1 MDRTLPWP
9 TYRGSMRPA
18 VPLDLACTLSCGQ
31 AFRWCLGAE
40 WQWRGVVRGTVVD
53 LWQRPGGELYW
64 ESGPREL
71 TAGELGDYLR
81 LDDDL
86 EAIRRDIGDQRA
98 DAAFEAYRGLRI
110 LRQEPWE
117 TLVSYVV
124 SQMSNVPRISKTVA
138 TLSAAYGTPLGDGRN
153 HAFPTPDGLARAT
166 LAGLRKLGLGYRA
179 PHIMHIANAVADGEF
194 FLEPLREVPYREAKD
209 RLMELP
215 GVGPKVADCVLLF
228 SLDHLEAFPVDRWVH
243 RAVAEWYHGGA
254 PITER
259 AVGVW
264 AREHFGRHAGYASQY
279 LFHARRAGGPECPA
293 TSEAEDSPE
302 GAGPDNG

>member
-9 TYRGSMRPA
+9 TYRCSLRVEA
-18 VPLDLACTLSCGQ
+18 PLDLACTLSCGQ
-31 AFRWCLGAE
+31 AFRWCLGPE
-40 WQWRGVVRGTVVD
+40 GRWRGIIQGTVVD
-53 LWQRPGGELYW
+53 LWQRSADELCW

-71 TAGELGDYLR
+71 SPNALADYLR

-86 EAIRRDIGDQRA
+86 EAIRRDIRDARV
-98 DAAFEAYRGLRI
+98 DAAFRAYGGLRL

-124 SQMSNVPRISKTVA
+124 SQMSSVERISRTVGS
-138 TLSAAYGTPLGDGRN
+138 LSAAYGTPLGDGHD
-153 HAFPTPDGLARAT
+153 HAFPTPDQLARAT

-179 PHIMHIANAVADGEF
+179 PHVRHIANAVADGEF
-194 FLEPLREVPYREAKD
+194 FLEPLKMVPYRAARD
-209 RLMELP
+209 GLMELP

-254 PITER
+254 QLTER
-259 AVGVW
+259 AVGAW
-264 AREHFGRHAGYASQY
+264 SREHFGRYAGYASQY
-279 LFHARRAGGPECPA
+279 LFHARRVGGSTCPA
-293 TSEAEDSPE
+293 PDVEDGPD
-302 GAGPDNG
+302 GAGPDHG